1 VKLTYVSIFYL
12 PLGFCTT
19 LLAINKDYGVT
30 PFAIVAAIVA
40 STTYILVIVANLGN
54 VVLAIKSS
62 WKAIREPIV
71 SRMESDDD
79 NERKNNGNR
88 FKQFR
93 PDRDNIMPSQW
104 LIIQFLLIST
114 LRNLGFFNAK
124 STNEI
129 QQDLGADKTVEG
141 GDGAGENKSGEGNT
155 EDKQAETGAEVD
167 AITGGVDIA
176 IQGEMT
182 LLFFTSTLSKRS

>member
-1 VKLTYVSIFYL
+1 LAL
-12 PLGFCTT
+12 W
-19 LLAINKDYGVT
+19 AINNDYGVT
-30 PFAIVAAIVA
+30 PFAIVTAIVA

-79 NERKNNGNR
+79 NEWKNNGNR
-88 FKQFR
+88 FKQFL

-141 GDGAGENKSGEGNT
+141 GDGAGDNKSGEGNT
-155 EDKQAETGAEVD
+155 EDKQVETRAEVD

-182 LLFFTSTLSKRS
+182 FCFPQVR